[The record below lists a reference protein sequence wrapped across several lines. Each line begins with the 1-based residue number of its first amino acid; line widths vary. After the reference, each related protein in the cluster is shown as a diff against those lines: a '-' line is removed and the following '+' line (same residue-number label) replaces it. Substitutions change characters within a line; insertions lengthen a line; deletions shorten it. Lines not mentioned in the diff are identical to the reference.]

1 MFQVQHH
8 RHGSLAARVLLLVM
22 LMTTN
27 VAQVGTGMDGAGGTA
42 AAKESRKRKSGA
54 KTKKAAAEASA
65 EGGEESVEQQQQQGR
80 AAGQLVLN
88 KVNVACLA
96 AGVERRF
103 AAVTKSACCI
113 DSLSS
118 EAIELTISLC
128 KLSPPPASRTGY
140 SLISNVPAA
149 TRLFL
154 QEGCLHPV
162 AGQDICVQ
170 ASNLTDKPIALGAGV
185 CLGWLIV
192 ATPPCE
198 SP

>member
-1 MFQVQHH
+1 
-8 RHGSLAARVLLLVM
+8 M

-65 EGGEESVEQQQQQGR
+65 EGGEESVEQQPGR
-80 AAGQLVLN
+80 AGQLVLN

>member
-1 MFQVQHH
+1 
-8 RHGSLAARVLLLVM
+8 M

-65 EGGEESVEQQQQQGR
+65 EGGEESVEQQQQGR

-154 QEGCLHPV
+154 QEGCLHPA

-170 ASNLTDKPIALGAGV
+170 ASNLTAEPLTLGAGV

>member
-65 EGGEESVEQQQQQGR
+65 EGGEESVEQQQGR
-80 AAGQLVLN
+80 AGQLVLN

-140 SLISNVPAA
+140 S
-149 TRLFL
+149 
-154 QEGCLHPV
+154 
-162 AGQDICVQ
+162 
-170 ASNLTDKPIALGAGV
+170 
-185 CLGWLIV
+185 
-192 ATPPCE
+192 
-198 SP
+198 